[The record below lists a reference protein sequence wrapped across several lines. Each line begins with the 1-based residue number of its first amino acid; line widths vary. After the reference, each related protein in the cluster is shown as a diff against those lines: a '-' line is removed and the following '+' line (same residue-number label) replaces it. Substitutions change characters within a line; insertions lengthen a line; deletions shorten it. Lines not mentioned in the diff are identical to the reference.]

1 MARALHI
8 PPVSEPRDR
17 TDRNF
22 FVLNA
27 AVSLIAVA
35 TIAYL
40 LLVRRIRPA
49 GIDVSY
55 LPTVYAAC
63 NAIAAVLLVLGY
75 RAIRAGRKTRH
86 QAFMLGAFVA
96 SLAFLV
102 GYLVF
107 HYVHGD
113 RRYTGEFRPL
123 FLGILVSHI
132 ILSVPLV
139 PMVLTTM
146 YLASQGRTAIHRKIA
161 RVTLPIWLYV
171 SVTGV
176 VVYLFLR

>member
-1 MARALHI
+1 MTESAGR
-8 PPVSEPRDR
+8 S
-17 TDRNF
+17 DRNF

-27 AVSLIAVA
+27 ALSLIALA

-40 LLVRRIRPA
+40 LLVQRIKPA

-55 LPTVYAAC
+55 LPTVNAAC
-63 NAIAAVLLVLGY
+63 NATAALFLVLGY
-75 RAIRAGRKTRH
+75 RAIRAGHKTRH
-86 QAFMLGAFVA
+86 QAFMLGAFAA
-96 SLAFLV
+96 SLGFLV

-113 RRYTGEFRPL
+113 RRYIGAFRPL
-123 FLGILVSHI
+123 FLFVLATHVL
-132 ILSVPLV
+132 LSIPLV

-146 YLASQGRTAIHRKIA
+146 YFASQRRFSVHRKIA
-161 RVTLPIWLYV
+161 RITLPIWFYV

-176 VVYLFLR
+176 VVYVLLR